1 MRKKDQ
7 SKNQNDETKNGWS
20 NEIGPLYQ
28 HEGHK
33 KPVTRREF
41 FAQSSKAVATSVLM
55 PSLLSMISQRAYGQS
70 TCGLNT
76 ELSSMIPVFQYDAAG
91 GAAWANDIVV
101 GGMGGQ
107 NDFLRGPKAYENYG
121 IPDDL
126 NYNQAAIT
134 PDENFGL
141 LFHPDSAFLAGL
153 KSALPMQYWNSVS
166 GFSVANRSG
175 SDTDTNHLSPIHY
188 FSKFGHSGALTNVAG
203 SSTAAGGGRHRAARG
218 SISSSSMPVLVNSAA
233 TARSIAGAGRI
244 ANINVL
250 GQAKAQRVIEA
261 MQKMSSSQIQRFTGL
276 SFHQQLQALQDCG
289 LLSSLELHYLNS
301 VELPFVQTADQIF
314 PANGVA
320 GGDTT
325 LQQAFSVTDG
335 DTTRL
340 AAMAKLLMDRNVGVG
355 VFTRGGY
362 DNHNGTSRD
371 PMTVRCRAG
380 FRIGQM
386 IHYAALRQSPLYVVV
401 TTDGGM
407 GVTRVGGVVQ
417 TDDSAMSGS
426 LADPLN
432 GNFSYGGRGHI
443 QRPGDSDVTA
453 LQFALV
459 FIPGKTRSEIN
470 QGDERQVGAFTTG
483 GVNQNYLITSND
495 TTNVAKLMAYNWL
508 ALHGKETEFRSVVD
522 AGRHVFGGPD
532 EAAYLKFK
540 KVV

>member
-7 SKNQNDETKNGWS
+7 SKNQNVETENGWS

-107 NDFLRGPKAYENYG
+107 RDFIQGERAYENYG

-126 NYNQAAIT
+126 NYNRAGVT

-141 LFHPDSAFLAGL
+141 LFHPESAFLAGL
-153 KSALPMQYWNSVS
+153 KQALPQQYWNSVS

-175 SDTDTNHLSPIHY
+175 SDTRTNYLSPIHY
-188 FSKFGHSGALTNVAG
+188 FSKFGHNGAITNVVG
-203 SSTAAGGGRHRAARG
+203 SSVDAGGGRHRAARH
-218 SISSSSMPVLVNSAA
+218 SISTSSMPVLVNSSES
-233 TARSIAGAGRI
+233 ARRIAGAGRI
-244 ANINVL
+244 VNNL

-261 MQKMSSSQIQRFTGL
+261 MNKMSSSQIERFTGL

-301 VELPFVQTADQIF
+301 IELPFVQTPDQIF
-314 PANGVA
+314 PSNGV
-320 GGDTT
+320 GGDAT

-335 DTTRL
+335 DSTRL
-340 AAMAKLLMDRNVGVG
+340 AAMAKLLMDRNVGAA
-355 VFTRGGY
+355 VFERGGY

-371 PMTVRCRAG
+371 PMTRRCQAG
-380 FRIGQM
+380 YRIGQM

-407 GVTRVGGVVQ
+407 GVTRNEDGVVQ
-417 TDDSAMSGS
+417 TDDSAMLGS
-426 LADPLN
+426 LANPLA
-432 GNFSYGGRGHI
+432 GGFSYGGRGHI

-470 QGDERQVGAFTTG
+470 QGNERQVGAFTRA

-508 ALHGKETEFRSVVD
+508 ALHGREAEFRSVVD
-522 AGRHVFGGPD
+522 GGRHIFGGPD

-540 KVV
+540 KVT